1 MLVVLD
7 ADVLVPILT
16 CDLLLTAAEA
26 GLIQP
31 IWSATILDE
40 VRRNLIAIHPEI
52 EPARLE
58 RRVQLMVDAFPDAL
72 VEGWEQQTESVPVNP
87 KDRHVLG
94 VAKLARAERIV
105 TNDSKLRTQLE
116 RADEIPGI
124 SLDEF
129 AINGLAED
137 PEGWRTVVATL
148 VTKRRNPPIDRDQ
161 FLTALAIHV
170 PGFITNPKLG

>member
-72 VEGWEQQTESVPVNP
+72 VEGWEQQTESVPAATKAMSSGNKTVTLT
-87 KDRHVLG
+87 K
-94 VAKLARAERIV
+94 ARGRQASAV
-105 TNDSKLRTQLE
+105 HSSHTSC
-116 RADEIPGI
+116 APGH
-124 SLDEF
+124 
-129 AINGLAED
+129 
-137 PEGWRTVVATL
+137 
-148 VTKRRNPPIDRDQ
+148 
-161 FLTALAIHV
+161 LTSPTHGFV
-170 PGFITNPKLG
+170 PSAFT